1 MNLTEILQL
10 KSSDIDKA
18 LLQKLFAISPDGKQ
32 TINPEQRLILDEKVL
47 KEANSEILSFKDIRN
62 ELGKETTIGR
72 IIANLVLY
80 GFSFINYELI
90 QDSKKTTMTAYNN
103 EEVLHDIKPFVK
115 YKNIVLTKGNL
126 SILYNELAELFID
139 KKINSNAMDNFIDRL
154 NWLGFT
160 LTPYINPSLDI
171 LSISPNAEIKKIR
184 RDVFKKYE
192 KEIAEND
199 VVTFNNK
206 VEKEILSQASDIL
219 DKEKCSGKLIYDSGV
234 NGSFS
239 TNYKVTSL
247 MRGVVAQSDDPTA
260 YSIATSSLTEGVSKE
275 EVATAGDIAVQGSI
289 GRAISTRQG
298 GYLTKKFHAA
308 FQSIIADKAGTDCGT
323 PYTLDIELTAKN
335 FKDYI
340 FRFIVE
346 GGKTKMIE
354 REDDKYIG
362 KIVRMRTPF
371 YCQNPLV
378 CHKCVGDLVHRLGI
392 RNIGLTS
399 ANIGAS
405 LLNAS
410 LKSFHSLS
418 VKNERFNIKD
428 YIQEAK

>member
-1 MNLTEILQL
+1 MDLNEILQL
-10 KSSDIDKA
+10 KSSEIDKT
-18 LLQKLFAISPDGKQ
+18 LIQELVAIHPDGKQ
-32 TINPEQRLILDEKVL
+32 KVNPEQRLILDEKVL
-47 KEANSEILSFKDIRN
+47 KEANSELLLFKDIKDHLN
-62 ELGKETTIGR
+62 KETTVGR
-72 IIANLVLY
+72 IIVNLALY
-80 GFSFINYELI
+80 GYSFKSYKSLEEGKSPTMSYAYE
-90 QDSKKTTMTAYNN
+90 
-103 EEVLHDIKPFVK
+103 EETLTDIKPFVT
-115 YKNIVLTKGNL
+115 YKNMAFTNGSIQ
-126 SILYNELAELFID
+126 ILYNELSELFID
-139 KKINSNAMDNFIDRL
+139 KKINSDALDNFIDRL

-160 LTPYINPSLDI
+160 STQFINPSLDI
-171 LSISPNAEIKKIR
+171 LSISPNPEIKKIR
-184 RDVFKKYE
+184 KEVFKKYE

-219 DKEKCSGKLIYDSGV
+219 DKENCSGKLIYDSGV
-234 NGSFS
+234 NGSFA

-247 MRGVVAQSDDPTA
+247 MRGVVAKSDDPSI

-308 FQSIIADKAGTDCGT
+308 FQSIIADKPGTDCGT

-362 KIVRMRTPF
+362 KVVRMRTPF
-371 YCQNPLV
+371 YCQNPLI

-399 ANIGAS
+399 ANIGSS

-418 VKNERFNIKD
+418 VKNEKFNIKD
-428 YIQEAK
+428 FIQETK